1 MLYPWIKALHLVFVI
16 AWFAALFYLPRL
28 YVYHAGATDPVSDER
43 FKVMERRLYGL
54 MTLAATLAALLGV
67 ALLVLEPAWLSARW
81 LQVKLALVVGLV
93 VYHIYCGRLLSLFR
107 DGRNRHSA
115 RWYRWFN
122 EVPALLLL
130 AIVVLVVVKPI

>member
-1 MLYPWIKALHLVFVI
+1 MIYPWIKALHLVFVI

-28 YVYHAGATDPVSDER
+28 FVYHADATDAVSDAR
-43 FKVMERRLYGL
+43 FKVMERRLFAL
-54 MTLAATLAALLGV
+54 MNLAATLALTLGIS
-67 ALLVLEPAWLSARW
+67 LLVLEPGWLSAGW
-81 LQVKLALVVGLV
+81 LHLKLGFVLALV

-115 RWYRWFN
+115 RWFRWFN

-130 AIVVLVVVKPI
+130 AIVVLAVVKPL